1 MTGHLSHN
9 SISGNLPPSCSALK
23 SLSTLHLQDNKF
35 TSTLDV
41 LAALP
46 LKDLTGGNS
55 WSSGH
60 APRGKSS
67 SAHEKGGGKKGM
79 SGLAIA
85 LLILASLVVLVLLYY
100 YFQEKGPL
108 HLQIFLTKRK
118 VAGIEHLLPF
128 HHKNYPITG
137 LLPQRRSLKKTESLN
152 SSGPID
158 IKTLQKDPSMGYKPP
173 PSNFSQSINDNQF
186 ASCLNPGRNTSV
198 RAVAFPLTDL
208 QTATGNFAL
217 GRLIGEGSLG
227 RVYRAK
233 YPDGKVLAVKTIDL
247 SLHQGAKPEDFSEIV
262 TSISKVHHPNIA
274 ELVGYCAEQEHNM
287 LIYDYFRNGS
297 LHGFLHVADDY
308 SKPLTW
314 NTRVR
319 IALGTAR
326 AVENLHEVCSPSFIH
341 KNIKSPTILLFC
353 LTMNLTH
360 VFATTGWKTF
370 IIGQAKTLVFG
381 VAMLEL
387 LTGRKPFDFSR
398 PKSEQCLVR
407 WATPQLHDIVAL
419 EKMVDPALRG
429 LYPPKSVSR
438 FADIIALCAQAE
450 PEFRPPM
457 SEVVQAL
464 VRLVQRSSMN
474 MRDDI
479 TISSQMGDSDC

>member
-1 MTGHLSHN
+1 MFTNLNSPSKLSGWKSSGGDPCGDSWEGIQCSGSFVTQIKLSGLGLTGSLGYQLSN
-9 SISGNLPPSCSALK
+9 LK
-23 SLSTLHLQDNKF
+23 SVTYLHLQDNKF
-35 TSTLDV
+35 TGTLDV

-46 LKDLTGGNS
+46 LKDLNVEDNEFTGWFPDSLEGIDNLETGGNS

-85 LLILASLVVLVLLYY
+85 LLILASLVVLVLLLLL
-100 YFQEKGPL
+100 FSRKRSSPSSNFLDEEK
-108 HLQIFLTKRK
+108 
-118 VAGIEHLLPF
+118 E
-128 HHKNYPITG
+128 
-137 LLPQRRSLKKTESLN
+137 TESLN

-158 IKTLQKDPSMGYKPP
+158 KKTLQKDPSMGYKPP

-247 SLHQGAKPEDFSEIV
+247 SLHQGANPEDFSEIV

-326 AVENLHEVCSPSFIH
+326 AVE
-341 KNIKSPTILLFC
+341 
-353 LTMNLTH
+353 
-360 VFATTGWKTF
+360 
-370 IIGQAKTLVFG
+370 
-381 VAMLEL
+381 
-387 LTGRKPFDFSR
+387 
-398 PKSEQCLVR
+398 
-407 WATPQLHDIVAL
+407 
-419 EKMVDPALRG
+419 
-429 LYPPKSVSR
+429 
-438 FADIIALCAQAE
+438 
-450 PEFRPPM
+450 
-457 SEVVQAL
+457 
-464 VRLVQRSSMN
+464 
-474 MRDDI
+474 
-479 TISSQMGDSDC
+479 